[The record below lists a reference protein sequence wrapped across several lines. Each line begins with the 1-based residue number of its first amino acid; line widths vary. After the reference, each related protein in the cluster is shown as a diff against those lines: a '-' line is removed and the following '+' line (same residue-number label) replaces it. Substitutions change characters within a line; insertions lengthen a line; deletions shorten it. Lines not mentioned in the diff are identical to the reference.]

1 MSLNFDL
8 NALWCEKYRPTT
20 LADLILSDRN
30 REVISEFKDEIPNL
44 LFVGT
49 PGTGKTTAARIIINE
64 VLGCNFLGTC
74 SSQSGFVIR
83 PIPQY
88 LSHPIMN
95 GLENMRVSTKNP
107 LYRVMPLSLTTTPL
121 LMSERQDVP
130 SDQIVAWTNNSYDS
144 RVFYTSLGCPDD
156 FENSDFQR
164 LLINAIN
171 WAI

>member
-64 VLGCNFLGTC
+64 VLG
-74 SSQSGFVIR
+74 
-83 PIPQY
+83 
-88 LSHPIMN
+88 
-95 GLENMRVSTKNP
+95 
-107 LYRVMPLSLTTTPL
+107 
-121 LMSERQDVP
+121 
-130 SDQIVAWTNNSYDS
+130 
-144 RVFYTSLGCPDD
+144 
-156 FENSDFQR
+156 
-164 LLINAIN
+164 
-171 WAI
+171 